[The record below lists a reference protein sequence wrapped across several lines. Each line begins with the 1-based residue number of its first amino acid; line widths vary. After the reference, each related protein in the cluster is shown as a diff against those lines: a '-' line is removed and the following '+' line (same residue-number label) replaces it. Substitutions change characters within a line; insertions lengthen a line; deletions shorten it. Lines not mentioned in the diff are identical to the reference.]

1 MKLININQISK
12 SFAEKYYKGSL
23 DDIIYDIIDFNRK
36 LRSPD
41 EMSDY
46 DAIKAF
52 KAIMSYCGIKHV
64 DINKFIKLKI
74 E

>member
-12 SFAEKYYKGSL
+12 TFGEKYYNNQI
-23 DDIIYDIIDFNRK
+23 DDVIFDIMEFNRK

-41 EMSDY
+41 EMTDY

-52 KAIMSYCGIKHV
+52 KAIFSYCGIKHI
-64 DINKFIKLKI
+64 DINKFIKLHI

>member
-1 MKLININQISK
+1 MKLINLNQVSK
-12 SFAEKYYKGSL
+12 NFSETYYNNSL
-23 DDIIYDIIDFNRK
+23 DDIIYDIMDFNRK
-36 LRSPD
+36 LRSPN

-52 KAIMSYCGIKHV
+52 KSIIAYCGVKHV
-64 DINKFIKLKI
+64 DLNKFIKLKI

>member
-12 SFAEKYYKGSL
+12 TFAEKYYNNSF
-23 DDIIYDIIDFNRK
+23 DDVIYDIMDFNRK

-41 EMSDY
+41 EMDDY
-46 DAIKAF
+46 DAIKVF

-64 DINKFIKLKI
+64 DLNKFIKLKI

>member
-12 SFAEKYYKGSL
+12 TFAEKYYNNSL
-23 DDIIYDIIDFNRK
+23 DDIIYDIMDFNRK
-36 LRSPD
+36 LRSP
-41 EMSDY
+41 EKMEDY

-64 DINKFIKLKI
+64 DLNKFIKLKI

>member
-12 SFAEKYYKGSL
+12 TFADKYYNNSL

-36 LRSPD
+36 LRTPD
-41 EMSDY
+41 EMSDF

-52 KAIMSYCGIKHV
+52 KAIISYCGIKHV
-64 DINKFIKLKI
+64 DLNKFIKLQI

>member
-12 SFAEKYYKGSL
+12 SFADKYYNGSL
-23 DDIIYDIIDFNRK
+23 DDVIYDIMDFNRK
-36 LRSPD
+36 LRAP
-41 EMSDY
+41 EEISDF

-52 KAIMSYCGIKHV
+52 KAIIAYCGIKHV
-64 DINKFIKLKI
+64 DLNKFIKLKI

>member
-12 SFAEKYYKGSL
+12 TFGEKYYNNQI
-23 DDIIYDIIDFNRK
+23 DDVIFDIMEFNRK

-41 EMSDY
+41 EMTDY

-52 KAIMSYCGIKHV
+52 KAIFSYCGINHI
-64 DINKFIKLKI
+64 DINKFIKLHV

>member
-12 SFAEKYYKGSL
+12 TFSDKYYDGSL
-23 DDIIYDIIDFNRK
+23 DDVIFDIMEFNQK
-36 LRSPD
+36 LRSP
-41 EMSDY
+41 ENISDY

-52 KAIMSYCGIKHV
+52 KAILSYCGIKHI